1 MSVTSVCNTFKKSIE
16 DNYSLNIFAD
26 TGDQNFKTWA
36 TDVLLLNNMAIT
48 EENMMKV
55 VGGKTGASILK
66 NLISAITKANEA
78 IDKGLLYLFNDLEHS
93 NGEHQNFLVI
103 NSLSEIFRNS
113 PSYSFETDSY
123 TEKLEYAYTCGQLYS
138 SYSKASDGTFLS
150 NNFGYVMTDVKKIC
164 QTYESYFT
172 GVDPSEIDQSGVIQ
186 TSQQSNWASMQIT
199 NKDYLDYINDKVLII
214 DSSSSDDE
222 EDLPLLVRFWIYYY
236 KQFQEEIQPFID
248 VFNSMVTDWEWFYDE
263 ITSYKEAG
271 TDAAKLQAV
280 GYTFT
285 SSDNRSELAS
295 PTMTDVFSSC
305 ETKFQTYDSQVEY
318 FYSLWKKTLSK
329 MEEKT
334 DLDSWDANSEKYKM
348 FTGAILEDTGFFTK
362 AKNIYNEFLTFFQK
376 YGIQ

>member
-16 DNYSLNIFAD
+16 DNYSLSIFGLD
-26 TGDQNFKTWA
+26 SDISTQDFMNWA
-36 TDVLLLNNMAIT
+36 TTVLTTDGRPVTKEDMIAS
-48 EENMMKV
+48 M
-55 VGGKTGASILK
+55 GGTTGKPILE

-138 SYSKASDGTFLS
+138 SYGKASDGTFLS

-164 QTYESYFT
+164 QTYESYYT
-172 GVDPSEIDQSGVIQ
+172 GVDPSKIDQSDWGSVLLTNEDYFINMGWKYSY
-186 TSQQSNWASMQIT
+186 TS
-199 NKDYLDYINDKVLII
+199 
-214 DSSSSDDE
+214 SSSSDE
-222 EDLPLLVRFWIYYY
+222 EDIPPLVRFWNYYY

-248 VFNSMVTDWEWFYDE
+248 VFNSMTTDWQWFYDE

-285 SSDNRSELAS
+285 SSDNRGELAS

-305 ETKFQTYDSQVEY
+305 ETKFQAYDSQVEY
-318 FYSLWKKTLSK
+318 FYSLWKKTLNK

-348 FTGAILEDTGFFTK
+348 FTGAILEDTGFFAK